1 MFCRHAGV
9 FNEPLADLMKVLASL
24 VDSSNRILVP
34 GFQALVRPNTLEPA
48 LERLAASS
56 EFSLDGYRAALGIP
70 CLVRPSPPVPSPFR
84 GCRYHCAA
92 VLVSLRVAAA
102 SRLPSEGSHLRTEP
116 FMESLHAR
124 QHDAIKRLAGFFC
137 SAFQ

>member
-1 MFCRHAGV
+1 M

-48 LERLAASS
+48 LERLAVSS

-70 CLVRPSPPVPSPFR
+70 RLVRSILILLSPGEGLPCLYQLPLCVIF
-84 GCRYHCAA
+84 C
-92 VLVSLRVAAA
+92 VSCTLRVKPADHNMKLATA
-102 SRLPSEGSHLRTEP
+102 CSRWVCAVESHHISSNYR
-116 FMESLHAR
+116 
-124 QHDAIKRLAGFFC
+124 
-137 SAFQ
+137 

>member
-1 MFCRHAGV
+1 M

-70 CLVRPSPPVPSPFR
+70 RLVRSILTLLSPEGGLPCLYLLPLCFTF
-84 GCRYHCAA
+84 CASCTLHVTPADHDMKLATACSRWVCA
-92 VLVSLRVAAA
+92 V
-102 SRLPSEGSHLRTEP
+102 E
-116 FMESLHAR
+116 
-124 QHDAIKRLAGFFC
+124 
-137 SAFQ
+137 